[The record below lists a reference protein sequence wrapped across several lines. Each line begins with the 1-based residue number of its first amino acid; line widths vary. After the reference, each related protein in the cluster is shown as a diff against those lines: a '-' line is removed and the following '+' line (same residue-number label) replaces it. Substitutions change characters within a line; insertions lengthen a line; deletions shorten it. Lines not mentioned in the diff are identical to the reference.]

1 MIKGSALPLE
11 KGLNK
16 ITSGTDIKAKIA
28 RCDVDGTLTVTWPD
42 NTTSVETFIA
52 GEDRDMSKSLSVSIT
67 TGTFSFSTSE
77 I

>member
-16 ITSGTDIKAKIA
+16 ISVGIDIKAKVA
-28 RCDVDGTLTVTWPD
+28 HCDEDGTLTVTWLD
-42 NTTSVETFIA
+42 GSTSDEVFIA
-52 GEDRDMSKSLSVSIT
+52 GEDRDIKATESVTILL
-67 TGTFSFSTSE
+67 GVFSFATDL